1 MSVSR
6 RSYRLAYRAKG
17 KQYISLETRSNQ
29 REGMAQG
36 QGARELLSEA
46 MISAHSA
53 SDLAEC
59 IKTPDLLPVI
69 SAEQYALHGC
79 TCRQIA
85 AHIPGCPNHD
95 IL

>member
-1 MSVSR
+1 
-6 RSYRLAYRAKG
+6 
-17 KQYISLETRSNQ
+17 
-29 REGMAQG
+29 MAQG

-59 IKTPDLLPVI
+59 IETPDLLPII
-69 SAEQYALHGC
+69 SVEHYALHGC

-85 AHIPGCPNHD
+85 AHLPGYPNLD
-95 IL
+95 IF